1 MIDAPSRAFGVMTEV
16 RGTEDS
22 RPQLSHPDGSEVS
35 TIVDFG
41 SGTVLSTASAMTPKN
56 SLSECLPTSADWSTC
71 LPWCALAMALL
82 CSMDDLRT
90 SKRTSDL
97 GPQEQSTRATWEE
110 RQAPWAEGQRIFDST
125 VRLRLSALLALSA
138 TELGQRECSS
148 ANPKEPLRGRLDRAV
163 VLAANE
169 QLTLPMGAG
178 SLLTVAGQPYLF
190 CLEPH
195 YHPPGGGITP
205 EGWHKGVTVY
215 RAQDAKE
222 RRL

>member
-1 MIDAPSRAFGVMTEV
+1 
-16 RGTEDS
+16 
-22 RPQLSHPDGSEVS
+22 
-35 TIVDFG
+35 
-41 SGTVLSTASAMTPKN
+41 MTPKN
-56 SLSECLPTSADWSTC
+56 SISECLRTSADCSSY
-71 LPWCALAMALL
+71 LPRCALAMALL

-90 SKRTSDL
+90 SERPSNL
-97 GPQEQSTRATWEE
+97 GSQEQSARATWED
-110 RQAPWAEGQRIFDST
+110 RQAPWSEGQRIFDST

-138 TELGQRECSS
+138 TELGRRECNS
-148 ANPKEPLRGRLDRAV
+148 ASPKEPLRGRLDRAV

-178 SLLTVAGQPYLF
+178 SLLTVAGRPYLF

-195 YHPPGGGITP
+195 YHPPGGGMTP